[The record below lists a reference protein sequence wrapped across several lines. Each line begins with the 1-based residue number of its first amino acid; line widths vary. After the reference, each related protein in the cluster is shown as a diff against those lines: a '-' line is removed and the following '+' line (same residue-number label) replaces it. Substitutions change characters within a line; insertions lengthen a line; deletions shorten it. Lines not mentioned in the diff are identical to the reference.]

1 MSCRLFSTNISR
13 KPFIINLQI
22 FLQRPLP
29 PYTLAKKKPHCFS
42 SVNVLNLKVRIRET
56 VFSVFFRLPLEQES
70 RTWPSVPR
78 EGLVV
83 CQALVLILLY
93 SKTLSIFRPRI
104 SSPLPPSLQSI
115 SLPTEL
121 YSLTVY
127 KWEFFR
133 PELKSRASRGK
144 CLSKRSVNILS
155 DLIVCKAIRSPFT
168 KGFIQSIGKV
178 FK

>member
-1 MSCRLFSTNISR
+1 MYELERLF
-13 KPFIINLQI
+13 L
-22 FLQRPLP
+22 
-29 PYTLAKKKPHCFS
+29 
-42 SVNVLNLKVRIRET
+42 
-56 VFSVFFRLPLEQES
+56 VFFFRLPLEQES

-121 YSLTVY
+121 
-127 KWEFFR
+127 
-133 PELKSRASRGK
+133 
-144 CLSKRSVNILS
+144 
-155 DLIVCKAIRSPFT
+155 
-168 KGFIQSIGKV
+168 
-178 FK
+178 